1 MVSVQSVCSQGIHAY
16 LAEQHNSFRKE
27 KLSKGLIVGGLTTG
41 LLIGINQGLKLD
53 IPMPYLFVPLLMI
66 GAVSAGEGLML
77 QNAEDLDHKE
87 AFDFMCKEKEG
98 EDHIKVFEEEKD

>member
-16 LAEQHNSFRKE
+16 LAEQHNSFRKG
-27 KLSKGLIVGGLTTG
+27 KLGKGLIVGGLTTG
-41 LLIGINQGLKLD
+41 LLILINQGLKLD

-66 GAVSAGEGLML
+66 GAVSAGEGIML

-98 EDHIKVFEEEKD
+98 EEDEGN